1 MTIFERYRSGLRMT
15 SCGAARFRPG
25 SGDARRLRHR
35 TLPIVVALEER
46 VALSSATTTSL
57 ALSADSLTVGQKEVL
72 TATVTTDP
80 PSGTTPTGGTVS
92 FMDGATRLG
101 TAPLLQGTA
110 TFATTALSAG
120 SHLVTADYGGTSEF
134 AGSTSATGAPTI
146 TTAVRMESLS
156 APPNTVVEDSTG
168 TLFIAISYAFETDVV
183 MEKGGNF
190 SVLAGDG
197 SGTAA
202 DYSGPG
208 TGLDLS
214 GGVWG
219 VALYGG
225 YAYVAGNREVFK
237 VNIATDQTTTVES
250 TGANPSPYLDADA
263 VCVDAQGDLFIACND
278 TNVIREVN
286 AATGDVSVVAGDG
299 TRGYSGDGGPATS
312 AELFMPSNVA
322 VDASGDLFIADSG
335 NGLIREVSASTGDI
349 TTVAGG
355 GTDSSPTY
363 SGPATGLLINGEEQG
378 VAADNQGN
386 LYIADSAANVIR
398 EVNLATDQMSTIAG
412 TGTYGYSGDGGPAAL
427 AELSY
432 PEGVAMSP
440 NGNLLIAD
448 SDNSVIRVVTAGGGG
463 QSILV
468 SPAGSGGGGGGGST
482 TTTQV
487 ESVALAKIKLGKHKT
502 SEAIVLQFNEALN
515 ATDAQ
520 EIGVYSLV
528 TTPKSKRQKSKVI
541 ALAKASY
548 NPTALT
554 VTLTTRKALVLSSPI
569 KLTVNAS
576 GLLDS
581 AGDPLDGGT
590 NFSAV
595 LAK

>member
-1 MTIFERYRSGLRMT
+1 M
-15 SCGAARFRPG
+15 
-25 SGDARRLRHR
+25 
-35 TLPIVVALEER
+35 
-46 VALSSATTTSL
+46 LSSATTTSL
-57 ALSADSLTVGQKEVL
+57 TLSAAALTAGQTEVL
-72 TATVTTDP
+72 TAIVTTNP
-80 PSGTTPTGGTVS
+80 PSSTTPNGGTVS
-92 FMDGATRLG
+92 FMDGASRLG
-101 TAPLLQGTA
+101 TAPLVHGTA
-110 TFATTALSAG
+110 TFATTALSVG
-120 SHLVTADYGGTSEF
+120 SHLVTANYGGTSTF
-134 AGSTSATGAPTI
+134 AGSTSAAGVPTI

-168 TLFIAISYAFETDVV
+168 TLYIAISYAFEQDVV
-183 MEKGGNF
+183 MEKGGKF

-197 SGTAA
+197 NGTAA
-202 DYSGPG
+202 VYSGPG
-208 TGLDLS
+208 TGLDLG

-219 VALYGG
+219 LALYGG
-225 YAYVAGNREVFK
+225 YAYVAGNGEVYK
-237 VNIATDQTTTVES
+237 VNIATDQTTTIET
-250 TGANPSPYLDADA
+250 TGASPSPYLGADGVA
-263 VCVDAQGDLFIACND
+263 VDAQGNLFIACNNN
-278 TNVIREVN
+278 NVIREVN
-286 AATGDVSVVAGDG
+286 AATGDVSIVAGDG

-312 AELFMPSNVA
+312 AELFMPSNVT

-335 NGLIREVSASTGDI
+335 NGLIREVNASTGDI
-349 TTVAGG
+349 TTIAGG
-355 GTDSSPTY
+355 GTDPSPTY

-378 VAADNQGN
+378 LAVDNQGN

-398 EVNLATDQMSTIAG
+398 KVNLATDQMSTIAG

-448 SDNSVIRVVTAGGGG
+448 SDNSTIRVVTAGGGG

-468 SPAGSGGGGGGGST
+468 SPAGSGGGGGGGGGGGST
-482 TTTQV
+482 TTTQI
-487 ESVALAKIKLGKHKT
+487 ESVALEKIKVGKRKT
-502 SEAIVLQFNEALN
+502 SEVIVLQFNQALN
-515 ATDAQ
+515 AADAQ
-520 EIGVYSLV
+520 RIGEYGLV

-548 NPTALT
+548 NPGALT
-554 VTLTTRKALVLSSPI
+554 VTLTTRKPLVLSSPI
-569 KLTVNAS
+569 KLTVKAS

-595 LAK
+595 LAKSGVTVTSAARLAQR

>member
-1 MTIFERYRSGLRMT
+1 M
-15 SCGAARFRPG
+15 
-25 SGDARRLRHR
+25 
-35 TLPIVVALEER
+35 
-46 VALSSATTTSL
+46 
-57 ALSADSLTVGQKEVL
+57 
-72 TATVTTDP
+72 
-80 PSGTTPTGGTVS
+80 
-92 FMDGATRLG
+92 
-101 TAPLLQGTA
+101 
-110 TFATTALSAG
+110 
-120 SHLVTADYGGTSEF
+120 
-134 AGSTSATGAPTI
+134 
-146 TTAVRMESLS
+146 
-156 APPNTVVEDSTG
+156 
-168 TLFIAISYAFETDVV
+168 
-183 MEKGGNF
+183 
-190 SVLAGDG
+190 
-197 SGTAA
+197 
-202 DYSGPG
+202 
-208 TGLDLS
+208 
-214 GGVWG
+214 
-219 VALYGG
+219 
-225 YAYVAGNREVFK
+225 
-237 VNIATDQTTTVES
+237 
-250 TGANPSPYLDADA
+250 
-263 VCVDAQGDLFIACND
+263 DAQGDLFIACND
-278 TNVIREVN
+278 TNVIREMN

-427 AELSY
+427 AALSF
-432 PEGVAMSP
+432 PQGVAISP
-440 NGNLLIAD
+440 GGNLLIAD
-448 SDNSVIRVVTAGGGG
+448 SGNSEIRMVTAGAGG
-463 QSILV
+463 QSVLV
-468 SPAGSGGGGGGGST
+468 SPAGSRGGGGGGST
-482 TTTQV
+482 TTIQV
-487 ESVALAKIKLGKHKT
+487 ESVALEKIKLGKRKT
-502 SEAIVLQFNEALN
+502 SEAIVLHFNEPLN
-515 ATDAQ
+515 AADAQ
-520 EIGVYSLV
+520 NIGVYSLV
-528 TTPKSKRQKSKVI
+528 TTPKSKRQKGKVI

-548 NPTALT
+548 NPGALT